1 MRHLRRNADV
11 ELRDLER
18 RAYSTKAPADVATWL
33 AGLRR
38 AGRFSITEEYEDQAS
53 EAFDRA
59 LAGDRLAATWLV
71 FGGAL
76 SAADYGDF
84 VDLTSPDDPDP
95 QSYVWKALWIGK
107 DMFVNAD
114 EVTPEGV
121 AAAKRE
127 LALAADA
134 ALDLDYHKSVEHALA
149 SVKEIEKGER
159 DFWRDIE
166 LQWDFR
172 EDGFAPNPYWG
183 RQGAGLLLFSGDK
196 VLLTLRSSEVN
207 EPGTWGVPGGA
218 VHADESPYDGAL
230 REAEEELGPI
240 PPHVVFGE
248 VVFQD
253 GEFRYTTVFARMKR
267 KDAKAWR
274 PTLNW
279 ENDEAEWFP
288 VDRLPDD
295 LHFGVEFVRGRR
307 PDLLKNPTNPE
318 IQARILDGR
327 AIDVSWWDLTP
338 EGLYVVPENFDL
350 DALPDGVD
358 LCDARRQAWI
368 WSIGRD
374 SVNGDR
380 LASTGQ
386 EFVDKPGW
394 ELLWL
399 R

>member
-1 MRHLRRNADV
+1 MRRNADV

-18 RAYSTKAPADVATWL
+18 RAYSTKAPAEVAKWL
-33 AGLRR
+33 AALRR
-38 AGRFSITEEYEDQAS
+38 AGRFSIIEEYEDQAS

-59 LAGDRLAATWLV
+59 LAGDRLAAAWLV

-76 SAADYGDF
+76 SAADYNDF

-95 QSYVWKALWIGK
+95 QAYVWKTLWIGK

-121 AAAKRE
+121 SAAKTE
-127 LALAADA
+127 LSLAADA
-134 ALDLDYHKSVEHALA
+134 ALDLDYYRAVEHALL
-149 SVKEIEKGER
+149 SVEELEKGER
-159 DFWRDIE
+159 DYQKSVD
-166 LQWDFR
+166 LDVADR
-172 EDGFAPNPYWG
+172 EDGLWPNPYWG

-218 VHADESPYDGAL
+218 VHEGESPYDGAL

-253 GEFRYTTVFARMKR
+253 GEFRYTTILARMKK
-267 KDAKAWR
+267 KDAKTWR

-279 ENDEAEWFP
+279 ENDDAKWFP

-307 PDLLKNPTNPE
+307 PELLKNPANPE

-327 AIDVSWWDLTP
+327 AIDVSWWDL
-338 EGLYVVPENFDL
+338 GDDGFYVVPEDFDL

-358 LCDARRQAWI
+358 LCDARRQTWI
-368 WSIGRD
+368 WSIGQD
-374 SVNGDR
+374 EATGVR

-386 EFVDKPGW
+386 DFVGRPGW
-394 ELLWL
+394 DLLWL